1 MAMFS
6 FKDIKKNRQER
17 TRQKNKKGNKI
28 IRVKKN
34 GVVIRSMVIRRKK
47 IPQPSKASRWKLNFT
62 FCTDNLHL

>member
-17 TRQKNKKGNKI
+17 TRKKNKKGNKI
-28 IRVKKN
+28 ICVKKK
-34 GVVIRSMVIRRKK
+34 VVIRSMVIRRKK

>member
-6 FKDIKKNRQER
+6 LKDIKKNRQER
-17 TRQKNKKGNKI
+17 TRKKNKKRNKI
-28 IRVKKN
+28 ICVKKK
-34 GVVIRSMVIRRKK
+34 VVIRSMVIRRKK